1 MSQKLVDRNPDLK
14 RLRDK
19 GYDVDIDVVTGYLT
33 VGSVPYV
40 TASKQIK
47 RGTLVSTLELQ
58 QERTVKPGDH
68 TVYFI
73 GEVPCDQ
80 HGAELPI
87 VNDKNVKVALRPDVV
102 ATCQFS
108 SKPWPN
114 GYTDYYEKLTTY
126 IKLLLHEAQAIDPS
140 VKAKVFRPVRADEN
154 DEAPFHYLD
163 TSSSRAGIGG
173 LNQKLAVEKIAIV
186 GLGGTGAYVLD
197 FVAKTH
203 AKEIHLFDDD
213 EFKQHNAFR
222 CPGAVGF
229 DELTDEL
236 TKVGYY
242 HGIYS
247 KLRRGIVPHP
257 YRIGA
262 DNVVELAGMGF
273 VFLCLDTG
281 ELKDTIMRSLE
292 DARVPFVDVGMGVEL
307 AGDALTGILRVTTS
321 TPGKRE
327 HIRENERVSF
337 APATGDNLYSRNIQV
352 VELNAINAA
361 LAVIRWKKYCGFY
374 LDLKHEHHT
383 TFSISTN
390 RLANE
395 DHG

>member
-33 VGSVPYV
+33 VGHVPYV

-47 RGTLVSTLELQ
+47 QGTLVSPLELQ
-58 QERTVKPGDH
+58 QERTVKPSNH
-68 TVYFI
+68 TVYFV
-73 GEVPCDQ
+73 GEIPCDE

-87 VNDKNVKVALRPDVV
+87 VHDRNANVALRPGVV

-108 SKPWPN
+108 SKPMPN
-114 GYTDYYEKLTTY
+114 GYADYYEKLTTY

-140 VKAKVFRPVRADEN
+140 VKAKVFRPIRADE
-154 DEAPFHYLD
+154 DDAAPFHYLD

-173 LNQKLAVEKIAIV
+173 LNLKLAMDKIAIV
-186 GLGGTGAYVLD
+186 GLGGTGGYVLD

-222 CPGAVGF
+222 CPGALSF
-229 DELTDEL
+229 DELTDDL
-236 TKVGYY
+236 NKVGYY
-242 HGIYS
+242 FGLYS

-257 YRIGA
+257 YRINPS
-262 DNVVELAGMGF
+262 NVGEITGMGF

-281 ELKDTIMRSLE
+281 ELKDAIMRSLE
-292 DARVPFVDVGMGVEL
+292 AAGVPFIDVGMGVEL
-307 AGDALTGILRVTTS
+307 VGDALTGILRVTTS
-321 TPGKRE
+321 TPQKRE
-327 HIRENERVSF
+327 HIRDNERVSF
-337 APATGDNLYSRNIQV
+337 APATGDNIYSRNIQV
-352 VELNAINAA
+352 AELNAMNAA
-361 LAVIRWKKYCGFY
+361 LAVVRWKKYCGFY

-383 TFSISTN
+383 TYSISTN

-395 DHG
+395 DHR